1 MEEDLEQENVEQEAL
16 EQEEPLTEFPEEEN
30 LDPEPIE
37 YDTKE
42 PHLNDIFGLEDWD
55 LYRAFAI
62 ENGYEIHEI
71 SPAITEQGS
80 IRQFQVVEKTIHIP
94 THEEQRQARA
104 EAYRLEKDP
113 ITCQIDSLRDEE
125 QTPEVIAEI
134 EKLKQQR
141 SEVVSE
147 IQERYPYPEGE
158 E

>member
-1 MEEDLEQENVEQEAL
+1 M
-16 EQEEPLTEFPEEEN
+16 EEN
-30 LDPEPIE
+30 LEEQILEQGPIE

-141 SEVVSE
+141 SDVVSE
-147 IQERYPYPEGE
+147 IQERYPYPVE